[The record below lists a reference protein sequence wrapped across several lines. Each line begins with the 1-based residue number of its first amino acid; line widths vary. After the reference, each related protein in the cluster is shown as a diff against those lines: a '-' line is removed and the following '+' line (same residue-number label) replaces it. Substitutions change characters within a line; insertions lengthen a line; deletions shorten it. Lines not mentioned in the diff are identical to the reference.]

1 MTTCAVCQLTDG
13 LIINVIVAEPTD
25 PAPEDTQLIVT
36 PDSQDNNAEIDNTE
50 NGTNFLPASN

>member
-13 LIINVIVAEPTD
+13 LIVNIIVAEPTD
-25 PAPEDTQLIVT
+25 LAPDGTQLIET
-36 PDSQDNNAEIDNTE
+36 PDADGNNAEIGGTW